1 MVKIAFG
8 SSKNNK
14 FAIVKKSDFPSVTRD
29 KPSKKDLKEYVRK
42 NKNVKQSNLKYGDFN
57 LLLYLA
63 QEIDPAT
70 AHTIAECVANEKQ
83 VSEHVDDII
92 EHKADL

>member
-1 MVKIAFG
+1 M
-8 SSKNNK
+8 
-14 FAIVKKSDFPSVTRD
+14 R
-29 KPSKKDLKEYVRK
+29 RH
-42 NKNVKQSNLKYGDFN
+42 KNVKQSYLRYGDFN

-70 AHTIAECVANEKQ
+70 AHTIAECVAVEKQ
-83 VSEHVDDII
+83 VTEHIDDII